1 MNIQKLGVWAATDTL
16 TAEQT
21 ARFAQQVEDW
31 GYGALWYPEA
41 LGRNSLAQAS
51 WLLANTKTLVI
62 ATGIANIYARDA
74 QSSQAGRLTLD
85 EQSNGR
91 FLLGLGVSHIP
102 LVEGVRG
109 HQYQKPLPK
118 MRSYLEDMA
127 RAKYGAPAPS
137 QNGELILAALA
148 PGMLKLSGELT
159 DGAHPYNTNP
169 EHTARARA
177 ILGPHKRLYVEQ
189 LVILEPEADKARA
202 TARRFLAF
210 YAGLPNYRNAW
221 IGMGFSDQEIDDLSE
236 RFVDSIVAW
245 GDEAAIRHRLEE
257 HWQAGADHVCIQAIT
272 SSDGSIDQQ
281 ALALF
286 APSSRG

>member
-1 MNIQKLGVWAATDTL
+1 M
-16 TAEQT
+16 
-21 ARFAQQVEDW
+21 
-31 GYGALWYPEA
+31 
-41 LGRNSLAQAS
+41 
-51 WLLANTKTLVI
+51 
-62 ATGIANIYARDA
+62 
-74 QSSQAGRLTLD
+74 
-85 EQSNGR
+85 
-91 FLLGLGVSHIP
+91 FLLHA
-102 LVEGVRG
+102 
-109 HQYQKPLPK
+109 
-118 MRSYLEDMA
+118 MR
-127 RAKYGAPAPS
+127 
-137 QNGELILAALA
+137 
-148 PGMLKLSGELT
+148 
-159 DGAHPYNTNP
+159 
-169 EHTARARA
+169 
-177 ILGPHKRLYVEQ
+177 V
-189 LVILEPEADKARA
+189 EADKARA